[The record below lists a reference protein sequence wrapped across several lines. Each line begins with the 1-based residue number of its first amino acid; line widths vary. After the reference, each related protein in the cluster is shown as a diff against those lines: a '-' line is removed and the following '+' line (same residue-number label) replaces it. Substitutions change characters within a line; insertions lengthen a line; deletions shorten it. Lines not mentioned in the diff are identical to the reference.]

1 MILEKLLIK
10 KKMNQKEFRLQ
21 KEIRDYDKYFKIDS
35 VVIDELEDGKFTT
48 SYTRYKLSRPDAVAL
63 LVFNKDTNKVILVKQ
78 FRYPIANRE
87 SENILEVVAGKI
99 DGDESPK
106 TAAVRELEE
115 EIGYSIK
122 EERLSNSLEM
132 FASPGYSTE
141 KIHIFL
147 AIVED
152 SDKTSNGGGVAG
164 EHENIEIVEID
175 LNEFMSKVRSNEI
188 KDAKTI
194 IASTL
199 IKL

>member
-1 MILEKLLIK
+1 
-10 KKMNQKEFRLQ
+10 MNKREIRLQ

-35 VVIDELEDGKFTT
+35 VVVDELEDGKFTKSHT
-48 SYTRYKLSRPDAVAL
+48 LYKLSRPDAVAL

-87 SENILEVVAGKI
+87 TENIIEIVAGKI
-99 DGDESPK
+99 DGNESPK
-106 TAAVRELEE
+106 TAAVRELKE

-122 EERLSNSLEM
+122 EDRLSDSLEM

-147 AIVED
+147 AIVEN
-152 SDKTSNGGGVAG
+152 SDKTSEGGGLVEEG
-164 EHENIEIVEID
+164 ENIEIIELD

>member
-1 MILEKLLIK
+1 MNK
-10 KKMNQKEFRLQ
+10 KELRLQ

-35 VVIDELEDGKFTT
+35 VVIDELENGIFTT

-63 LVFNKDTNKVILVKQ
+63 LVFNKDTNKIILVKQ

-87 SENILEVVAGKI
+87 PENILEVVAGKI
-99 DGDESPK
+99 DGGESPK
-106 TAAVRELEE
+106 AAAIRELEE

-122 EERLSNSLEM
+122 EEMLSNSLEM

-147 AIVED
+147 AIVD
-152 SDKTSNGGGVAG
+152 NSNKTSDGGGVAG

-175 LNEFMSKVRSNEI
+175 LNEFMSKIRSNEI